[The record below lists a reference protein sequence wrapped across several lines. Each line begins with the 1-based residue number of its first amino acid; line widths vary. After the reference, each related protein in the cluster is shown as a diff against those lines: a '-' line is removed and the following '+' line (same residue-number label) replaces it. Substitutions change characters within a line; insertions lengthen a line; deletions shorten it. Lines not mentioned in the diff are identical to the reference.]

1 MIFLFPHTVTFYHHS
16 VENNTDVYTKTV
28 VGGVYLYGTKTLSA
42 SNKGTE
48 SIDNVTVITSPETAS
63 RFGSEWNVF
72 KGDRMI
78 KGEGGDISAFKD
90 LNLQEVYTVTGI
102 ADNRA
107 GSKVDNIQIT
117 VK

>member
-1 MIFLFPHTVTFYHHS
+1 
-16 VENNTDVYTKTV
+16 
-28 VGGVYLYGTKTLSA
+28 
-42 SNKGTE
+42 
-48 SIDNVTVITSPETAS
+48 
-63 RFGSEWNVF
+63 
-72 KGDRMI
+72 MI